1 MPGARISFCDAGL
14 YINVPSH
21 VSFGELQSLK
31 YTERSTETKGNCSWN
46 CIIGHY
52 LGQICNARR
61 EKAKQTYYGFC
72 DETNYKQGHFQ
83 MNI

>member
-52 LGQICNARR
+52 LGQICNARHLSV
-61 EKAKQTYYGFC
+61 AKSARYTICIF
-72 DETNYKQGHFQ
+72 N
-83 MNI
+83 N

>member
-52 LGQICNARR
+52 LGQICNARNFFSI
-61 EKAKQTYYGFC
+61 AT
-72 DETNYKQGHFQ
+72 
-83 MNI
+83 